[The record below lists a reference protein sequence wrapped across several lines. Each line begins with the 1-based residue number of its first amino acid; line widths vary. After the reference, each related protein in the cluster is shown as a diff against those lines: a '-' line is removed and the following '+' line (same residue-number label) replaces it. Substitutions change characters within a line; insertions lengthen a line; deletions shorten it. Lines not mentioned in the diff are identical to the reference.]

1 MNICKGFSWQDD
13 WLVTIWDSKILLG
26 CNRVTRHCWFWAA
39 IQILR
44 FTEHSSY
51 GHWLKEKK
59 TREKQ
64 NRKRNLFLFSP
75 CLRNITTFYLNK
87 CFFITF
93 SPESPLSLLFAGCQ
107 YRSNLHCSRRSEPQ
121 INLDVQSH
129 GGKLACLLL
138 LPSGSVENLRAI
150 CFCLALVHWI
160 HHCLWQERVWTR
172 LHQNSSISCLVGSS
186 FCLFCR

>member
-51 GHWLKEKK
+51 GHWLKEK
-59 TREKQ
+59 TRENQ

-75 CLRNITTFYLNK
+75 SQHSIWSNVFCHIFTWVSSLFVVCWLPIS
-87 CFFITF
+87 IQ
-93 SPESPLSLLFAGCQ
+93 SPLQSKIRASDLPW
-107 YRSNLHCSRRSEPQ
+107 CSKSQRE
-121 INLDVQSH
+121 
-129 GGKLACLLL
+129 ACLGR
-138 LPSGSVENLRAI
+138 LPWHSK
-150 CFCLALVHWI
+150 W
-160 HHCLWQERVWTR
+160 
-172 LHQNSSISCLVGSS
+172 SSAYQLYCTGIQIQWKHS
-186 FCLFCR
+186 